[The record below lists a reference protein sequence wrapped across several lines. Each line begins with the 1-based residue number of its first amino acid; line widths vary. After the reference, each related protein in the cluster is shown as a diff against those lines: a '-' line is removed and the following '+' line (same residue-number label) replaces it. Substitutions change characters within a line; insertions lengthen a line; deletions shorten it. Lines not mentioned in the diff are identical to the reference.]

1 MTKHVNKV
9 ELIGTV
15 ENLDFKEFPSGKCLI
30 TISVTTQYKQYK
42 ERHRVTAWEEL
53 AKDCD
58 LLLQNGDTVSVE
70 GRLNTNS
77 YVDKKEN
84 KKKWIT
90 QVVAYKV
97 ENLSGRDE
105 EPVDVPESTI
115 SDEDVPF

>member
-9 ELIGTV
+9 ELIGIV
-15 ENLDFKEFPSGKCLI
+15 KSLVFKEYNSGKSLTTMNI
-30 TISVTTQYKQYK
+30 LTIYK
-42 ERHRVTAWEEL
+42 EYNSSHRVTAWDEL

-58 LLLQNGDTVSVE
+58 MLLQEGDTVSIE
-70 GRLNTNS
+70 GRLQNSSYKDKEGNT
-77 YVDKKEN
+77 
-84 KKKWIT
+84 KWIT